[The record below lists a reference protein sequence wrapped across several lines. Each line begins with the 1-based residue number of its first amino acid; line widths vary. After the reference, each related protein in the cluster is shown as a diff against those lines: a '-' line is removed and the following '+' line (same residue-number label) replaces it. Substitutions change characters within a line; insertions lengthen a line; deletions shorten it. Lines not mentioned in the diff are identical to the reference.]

1 MIDISK
7 GPILGKRTAPNF
19 LFAVKAAVMPRRP
32 ESGTQ
37 KAKRRLKK
45 HVKSQKTAKSKPSK
59 PRRQRI
65 VKRRAS
71 KEREREQS
79 VGQGSG
85 HDCPICHEAYSP
97 SVFPVVQAPCGHVT
111 CASCS
116 LQWQQKKPAR
126 TCALCRTP
134 VLSVAHCA
142 LLEQLIDRRGAG
154 ASIIAA
160 EAENSRSEMKQ
171 ALRDLSKGD
180 LNNIPADYRTD
191 AIKAAAYRAI
201 RKSDLEM
208 FKTCIRDFKVRAST
222 KLTCEVAENWRGDL
236 GVIDFLLS
244 CGARINGHREERPLV
259 CAAQSE
265 NIPMLR
271 GLLEAKA
278 DAMRTIGDSGE
289 TALHLAV
296 RYGRFE
302 SVRAL
307 LDHGVPADVADLDGR
322 TPLSL
327 AEKGL
332 LNHLNGC
339 GMQPCAR
346 CEARIQVRGELRW
359 RLGKSSGS
367 SGSRVSTATP
377 PPAPTPPDDAES
389 EDSST
394 TTNVDDDPMDDASD
408 VYDHEDEEEGE
419 EEDHESSDDSL
430 D

>member
-1 MIDISK
+1 M
-7 GPILGKRTAPNF
+7 L
-19 LFAVKAAVMPRRP
+19 
-32 ESGTQ
+32 
-37 KAKRRLKK
+37 
-45 HVKSQKTAKSKPSK
+45 
-59 PRRQRI
+59 
-65 VKRRAS
+65 
-71 KEREREQS
+71 
-79 VGQGSG
+79 
-85 HDCPICHEAYSP
+85 
-97 SVFPVVQAPCGHVT
+97 
-111 CASCS
+111 
-116 LQWQQKKPAR
+116 
-126 TCALCRTP
+126 
-134 VLSVAHCA
+134 
-142 LLEQLIDRRGAG
+142 
-154 ASIIAA
+154 
-160 EAENSRSEMKQ
+160 
-171 ALRDLSKGD
+171 DL
-180 LNNIPADYRTD
+180 
-191 AIKAAAYRAI
+191 
-201 RKSDLEM
+201 
-208 FKTCIRDFKVRAST
+208 CIRDFKVRAST

-332 LNHLNGC
+332 LMHLNGC

-367 SGSRVSTATP
+367 SGSCVSTATP

-389 EDSST
+389 EDAELPSIILHST
-394 TTNVDDDPMDDASD
+394 ITNVDDDPMDDASD
-408 VYDHEDEEEGE
+408 IYDHEDEEEGE
-419 EEDHESSDDSL
+419 EEDHEVSSDDSL

>member
-1 MIDISK
+1 
-7 GPILGKRTAPNF
+7 
-19 LFAVKAAVMPRRP
+19 MPRRP
-32 ESGTQ
+32 ENTQ
-37 KAKRRLKK
+37 KSKRRLKQR
-45 HVKSQKTAKSKPSK
+45 VKSQKSQKNQKSKSK
-59 PRRQRI
+59 PRRQRTI
-65 VKRRAS
+65 KKRRS
-71 KEREREQS
+71 KEQREQS
-79 VGQGSG
+79 LGQGSG

-142 LLEQLIDRRGAG
+142 LLEQLIDRRGPAT
-154 ASIIAA
+154 SVSAA
-160 EAENSRSEMKQ
+160 EAESSRSELKK
-171 ALRDLSKGD
+171 ALLDLGKGD

-191 AIKAAAYRAI
+191 AIKQAAYRAV
-201 RKSDLEM
+201 RKNDLEM
-208 FKTCIRDFKVRAST
+208 FKTCIHDFKVRAST
-222 KLTCEVAENWRGDL
+222 KLFCEVAESWRGDL
-236 GVIDFLLS
+236 GVIGFLLS

-278 DAMRTIGDSGE
+278 DATRTIGDAGE

-307 LDHGVPADVADLDGR
+307 LDHGVPAEVADLHGR

-327 AEKGL
+327 AERGL
-332 LNHLNGC
+332 MMHLNSC
-339 GMQPCAR
+339 GMQPCSR

-367 SGSRVSTATP
+367 TARSVMP
-377 PPAPTPPDDAES
+377 PPAPTVPDDVES

-394 TTNVDDDPMDDASD
+394 MTNVEDDPMDDASD
-408 VYDHEDEEEGE
+408 IYDHDEEGE
-419 EEDHESSDDSL
+419 EEDHEVTSDD
-430 D
+430 DFGD

>member
-1 MIDISK
+1 
-7 GPILGKRTAPNF
+7 
-19 LFAVKAAVMPRRP
+19 MPRRP
-32 ESGTQ
+32 ESSTQ
-37 KAKRRLKK
+37 KKGKRRLKK
-45 HVKSQKTAKSKPSK
+45 HAKSQKTKSK

-65 VKRRAS
+65 VKRAA
-71 KEREREQS
+71 RERES
-79 VGQGSG
+79 LGQGSG

-142 LLEQLIDRRGAG
+142 VLEQLIERRGSAPG
-154 ASIIAA
+154 ISTT
-160 EAENSRSEMKQ
+160 EADTSRSELKQ

-201 RKSDLEM
+201 RKNDLAM
-208 FKTCIRDFKVRAST
+208 LKTCVNDFKVRAST
-222 KLTCEVAENWRGDL
+222 KLICEVAENWRGDANVL
-236 GVIDFLLS
+236 EFLVS
-244 CGARINGHREERPLV
+244 CGARINGHQEERPLV
-259 CAAQSE
+259 CAAQSG

-307 LDHGVPADVADLDGR
+307 LDHGMPADIADLDGR

-332 LNHLNGC
+332 LLHVNNC
-339 GMQPCAR
+339 GMQPCSR

-367 SGSRVSTATP
+367 NATP
-377 PPAPTPPDDAES
+377 RPPAPILPDDAES

-394 TTNVDDDPMDDASD
+394 VTNVDDDPMDDASD
-408 VYDHEDEEEGE
+408 VYDHDAEEGE
-419 EEDHESSDDSL
+419 EEPQEISSDDDSL
-430 D
+430 E